1 MSQIKNIVILGG
13 GFAGVGVA
21 RGLEKELADARDDQY
36 RIILIEKKNHFYHS
50 IGGLRAAV
58 IDWSDRVIIPYTNLF
73 KNNKHRVI
81 QASAEK
87 LERDHVILDREVDTF
102 GSSVPFA
109 YLVIATGTA
118 YHAPAKSYTDDMEGT
133 RDSLVQ
139 FRQQVKSAKS
149 ILIAGGGPVGIE
161 FAGEVRDVY
170 KDKKII
176 LLHSQDRL
184 LSGSTSNLKLSQKA
198 HNLLLKNNVQV
209 VLNDRIIAESN
220 SSVYKPENGVVE
232 TKLGQRFTGIDM
244 VFLAFGNRP
253 NTYWLKNSDLGASI
267 VSDTGYVKV
276 KSTYQVDHPDIKH
289 VFVLGDAAD
298 FDESKHA
305 YRTKNQSV
313 AVIKNVVQMAI
324 HNASPDVEHKKDFD
338 VMFVTFGKKQG
349 VGLLPFFG
357 GWVVGSFI
365 VGMLKSGS
373 LFIEKSWESLNL
385 VPPN

>member
-1 MSQIKNIVILGG
+1 M
-13 GFAGVGVA
+13 
-21 RGLEKELADARDDQY
+21 
-36 RIILIEKKNHFYHS
+36 
-50 IGGLRAAV
+50 
-58 IDWSDRVIIPYTNLF
+58 IPYTNLF
-73 KNNKHRVI
+73 KNNKHRI
-81 QASAEK
+81 IHASAAK

-102 GSSVPFA
+102 GSSVPFD

-118 YHAPAKSYTDDMEGT
+118 YHAPAKSYTDDIEGS
-133 RDSLVQ
+133 RDSLAQ

-170 KDKKII
+170 KEKEII
-176 LLHSQDRL
+176 LLHPQDRL

-198 HNLLLKNNVQV
+198 YNLLLKNNVQV
-209 VLNDRIIAESN
+209 VLNDRIVTQSN
-220 SSVYKPENGVVE
+220 NTVYKPENGVVE

-253 NTYWLKNSDLGASI
+253 STDWLKNSNLGASI

-276 KSTYQVDHPDIKH
+276 KRTYQVDHPDLEH

-298 FDESKHA
+298 FNESKHA
-305 YRTKNQSV
+305 YRTKSQSV
-313 AVIKNVVQMAI
+313 AVTKNIVQMAI
-324 HNASPDVEHKKDFD
+324 HNTSPKVEHKKDFD
-338 VMFVTFGKKQG
+338 IMFVTFGKKQG
-349 VGLLPFFG
+349 VGSLPLFG
-357 GWVVGSFI
+357 GCVVGSFV